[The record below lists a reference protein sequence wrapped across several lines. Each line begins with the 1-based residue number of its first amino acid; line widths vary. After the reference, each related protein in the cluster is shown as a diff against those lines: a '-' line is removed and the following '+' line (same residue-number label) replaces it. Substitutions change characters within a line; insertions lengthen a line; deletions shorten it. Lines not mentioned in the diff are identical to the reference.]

1 MKEQI
6 YVESGQSHN
15 TGPDAVKAN
24 GFIFLAAIRGV
35 NPATGRCDT
44 EDVGQQTRYAMEN
57 IKTALAA
64 AGATMDDIVRV
75 GLFMMDMTDRR
86 ELGKVYNE
94 YFSEGQLPVRFA
106 VGTTGVGGGPGD
118 LSRFTMEVIAVD
130 PNA

>member
-6 YVESGQSHN
+6 FVDAGQSHN
-15 TGPDAVKAN
+15 TGPDAIKAN

-44 EDVGQQTRYAMEN
+44 ADVGEQTRFAMEN

-64 AGATMDDIVRV
+64 AGATMSDIVRI
-75 GLFMMDMTDRR
+75 GLFMMDMNDRG
-86 ELGKVYNE
+86 EFGKVYRE

-106 VGTTGVGGGPGD
+106 VGTTGVGGGQGD
-118 LSRFTMEVIAVD
+118 LSKFTIEVIAAV
-130 PNA
+130 PNP

>member
-6 YVESGQSHN
+6 FVDVGQSHQ
-15 TGPDAVKAN
+15 TGPDAIKAN

-64 AGATMDDIVRV
+64 AGATMNDIVRI
-75 GLFMMDMTDRR
+75 GLFMMNMDDRR
-86 ELGKVYNE
+86 EFGKVYFE
-94 YFSEGQLPVRFA
+94 YFPKEEIPVRFA
-106 VGTTGVGGGPGD
+106 VGTTGVGGGEGD
-118 LSRFTMEVIAVD
+118 LSRFTIEVIAAVPD
-130 PNA
+130 

>member
-1 MKEQI
+1 MKEVV
-6 YVESGQSHN
+6 YVENGQSHA

-24 GFIFLAAIRGV
+24 GFIYLAAIRGV
-35 NPATGRCDT
+35 NPATGACDT

-75 GLFMMDMTDRR
+75 GLFMLDMNDRR

-94 YFSEGQLPVRFA
+94 YFTEGNFPVRFA

-118 LSRFTMEVIAVD
+118 LSRFTMEVIAAD